1 MIFAFLLFA
10 QVVCVDNG
18 DGSWTCSGGIP
29 GVSTNEMGQATC
41 TNCVNMTPQQCR
53 DIKESLEY
61 RSNRV
66 VSDVETFRT
75 KVYDLI
81 NYTEDHK
88 SQFERFTDYPYSY
101 TGPTFSIP
109 NLQSFLLSVTGSSSN
124 TIANRTAAAT
134 SLVSDY
140 NNSANSD
147 MAGDYDMPSSFSSNI
162 DTWATYL
169 GVYSLWH
176 GSYQIAQ
183 SVVPVFNQ
191 QIDDL
196 NSIRSLADSV
206 VDDAYSIR
214 SSVSEITCES
224 CVMSSG
230 GDDSSPGGDDSSPG
244 VDAGCAECY
253 LVFLRR
259 YEEQLD
265 LLNAQVQ
272 VLTNVQASILNQVE
286 NISSY
291 LPAFSNNLQ
300 RIDDYLWTDQS
311 NMLASVESSIIV
323 ISNNIDSIQRYYF
336 HTFSNASDIT
346 SGDYGSGS
354 PSMEEVFHSIF
365 KPKDQ
370 GGFQLSEY
378 QKYDWFRRIEL
389 QLSQISG
396 IFSET
401 NVESLSDSDY
411 NLMKN
416 AVENFEDLS
425 DEVSTTGGSVVSV
438 GSSLRSA
445 AQTIGSIF
453 PSSAPPGEITLLESQ
468 YWIGD
473 TDLVLRT
480 DFQVVSFCRALFG
493 LIWVTLACVGL
504 WLLLSRSWVV
514 LFDIVRWFCN
524 WFPKI
529 FGN

>member
-1 MIFAFLLFA
+1 MLFAFLLFA

-18 DGSWTCSGGIP
+18 DGSWTCSGGFP
-29 GVSTNEMGQATC
+29 GVSTNAQGQATC

-61 RSNRV
+61 RSDRV
-66 VSDVETFRT
+66 VSDTETFRT

-88 SQFERFTDYPYSY
+88 SDFERFTDCPYAFNFVS
-101 TGPTFSIP
+101 TSPTTPGSVSA
-109 NLQSFLLSVTGSSSN
+109 LVTGSSSVTATNLNNAASILVDGFNSSSQVVDGFLDPVVSRTFN
-124 TIANRTAAAT
+124 TSQAQ
-134 SLVSDY
+134 SFVSY
-140 NNSANSD
+140 CWNVASQ
-147 MAGDYDMPSSFSSNI
+147 
-162 DTWATYL
+162 
-169 GVYSLWH
+169 WH
-176 GSYQIAQ
+176 SSYQVAQ

-191 QIDDL
+191 QISDL

-206 VDDAYSIR
+206 VDDVYSIR
-214 SSVSEITCES
+214 SSVPEITCES
-224 CVMSSG
+224 CVMSS
-230 GDDSSPGGDDSSPG
+230 GGDDSSPG

-272 VLTNVQASILNQVE
+272 VLTNVQASILQQVE
-286 NISSY
+286 NISFY

-311 NMLASVESSIIV
+311 NKLANVEAAIIV

-336 HTFSNASDIT
+336 HSFSNASDIT
-346 SGDYGSGS
+346 SGDYGAGS

-365 KPKDQ
+365 KPNDH

-401 NVESLSDSDY
+401 NVDSLSDSDY
-411 NLMKN
+411 NSMKD

-425 DEVSTTGGSVVSV
+425 DGVSSSGGSVISV

-453 PSSAPPGEITLLESQ
+453 PSSAPLGEITLLEAR

-504 WLLLSRSWVV
+504 WLLLSRSWVI
-514 LFDIVRWFCN
+514 LFDIARWFCN